1 MSREIDERIVQMQFN
16 NNDFESGIK
25 TSLSSIDNLKHSLS
39 NMEGAKGFDEVSSSA
54 TKLGWDFD
62 ALQVI
67 AVTALVKITDAMID
81 FGINAAKFLVLDQFT
96 AGFTKYE
103 QQIEAVQTIMNATGK
118 GIEEVTG
125 YMDQL
130 MWFTDETSYR
140 YMDMVRNIGK
150 FTSAGVELSV
160 ATEAMQGIS
169 VWAALSGKGI
179 QGAETAMEALSVS
192 IGKGAV
198 KLQEW
203 RRLEQ
208 ANMGTMEFKQVVLDS
223 AVALGTLTK
232 KGENYIAKYVDPLSG
247 KIKPMEVSLTDFGT
261 ALKAGWFNS
270 EVLLESLGKY
280 GAYSS
285 IVSQATEEMG
295 ITAIEAMARI
305 DAYAEGG
312 SEALKELGELSEEVK
327 TQIDGMAYTT
337 FELGNKAFKAAQQAK
352 SLTDV
357 INFLGDAI
365 STGWMQTFDT
375 VIGNFDEAVEMW
387 SELAE
392 VLYDVFV
399 ESGNVRNEML
409 SLWKEMGGRDVLL
422 EGITNIGRSLL
433 SIIEAI
439 GAAWEQIFP
448 PMAAERLLE
457 ITESFRNFTERLL
470 IGEETSVNLTRI
482 FAGLFAALDLVRMV
496 VSTVFEVFGN
506 LIGIFVPVGGG
517 ILGVVAGLGDLI
529 VAFRDIIKES
539 AIFEKA
545 VEAIGKVLGVVAYA
559 INEAWKKIVEVFQWA
574 AGIITPIAEKVRDAL
589 SEVFNSASF
598 ANAVEIMS
606 GLLMKAKEAIDK
618 AADGI
623 KVAIDRLK
631 NFFSQFGDIDL
642 NPLKRFSVDTEAAFA
657 PFVAI
662 GDFLKKAWE
671 KIVGVFTWIVETIP
685 PLIGKI
691 KNALGGFLDFLG
703 EAFSKGDMTT
713 VLAVLDSVLVSGILA
728 ALMQFMKILKDLT
741 KDAGSI
747 MKSITGILDAVRDSL
762 KAYQTTLKAKA
773 LKDIGIAVGIL
784 AASLLV
790 LSTLDGPTMA
800 KSLAGISVLFA
811 DLAGIMLVLSK
822 NMGTVDLVGVAS
834 KMIAISAAVLILS
847 AALKN
852 IADLDTDALIRGIV
866 GIGSLTA
873 ILVQVFKTLSNNST
887 ELTSGAGA
895 LVVFAA
901 AVLVLSSAVK
911 VLAGIDLLSLVSGLG
926 GLGVIMVE
934 LGLFTK
940 YADPKKLQETG
951 GSILLMSI
959 SLNALVAVVKTMGKM
974 DFEALVKGLSGLGIM
989 LLELGI
995 FTKLV
1000 DARKLEDTKNSL
1012 IALSLALKIMAS
1024 VVKDF
1029 GSMDFE
1035 QLRQGLGGLGVVL
1048 VELALFT
1055 KLADPEKLQKTG
1067 ASMLALSA
1075 SLVVISAAMKLF
1087 GGMSWEELAKG
1098 LVSLS
1103 VALGAMAIASKVM
1116 EGTTEGA
1123 ASMLIMAAAILVLS
1137 PALKILGGMSLAQ
1150 IGTALI
1156 ALAGAFVVLGVAGAV
1171 LSPLAPIILTLSGSI
1186 ALLGVGVLAIG
1197 VGLVAFAAG
1206 LAALSVGATAG
1217 TAAIVF
1223 LFSSIIGLIPVAA
1236 EALGK
1241 GLVIFVKSVGD
1252 AFVSL
1257 AQAIGVGAP
1266 MIASAMGTF
1275 ISEILQVL
1283 MDLAPQFVEI
1293 MFTFLENILNAFVVY
1308 TPQIL
1313 DTVFNFLERL
1323 LDSFLAYAPKLI
1335 AAGVQIIL
1343 NLLDG
1348 ILSSIGKITATAL
1361 QIMSE
1366 FLKGIAA
1373 GIPGI
1378 ITSAV
1383 DIVVAFINTLAEQ
1396 TVRLVDAGFK
1406 MIINFLNGL
1415 ADAIREN
1422 TPLLIDAIANLALA
1436 IIEGLTGGIAAGV
1449 TRVVNTV
1456 KELAVSLIDGFK
1468 NMLGINSPSKVFD
1481 SLGDNIVVGLI
1492 NGIISRVSE
1501 AVNAIKNLGSS
1512 LISGFQNA
1520 IDAHSPSRVF
1530 QKLGGYIDDGVISG
1544 ISDGAKD
1551 AKKASENLGSG
1562 IIDAFKEVMGI
1573 HSPSEEFKK
1582 LGNYTV
1588 QGWVAGEEEESAEAE
1603 KAAREFANGVIR
1615 AAYEAFDVSG
1625 GSSKIFESLGV
1636 ANAQGLIT
1644 GINKMGAGIK
1654 AALSR
1659 TFAGKENEE
1668 TLKNITGIVDE
1679 ALTTIE
1685 SRLTTYTD
1693 IATDRFSRIN
1703 RETETSVQDM
1713 IDNLKYNQLAIVEW
1727 TENIGILIE
1736 RGLNDG
1742 LIEELRNAGPNSAAE
1757 VKALVEASDEQI
1769 QELNTVMEA
1778 GGAVATQ
1785 ALVASV
1791 AEGQPYMGLEGQ
1803 ALVNAMAGGL
1813 SEATTVG
1820 EAMSLILAQAQQIG
1834 TESALNFESLG
1845 SQITDAMQTGMEAGT
1860 QGMVD
1865 ALIQAL
1871 EGIETEVLPAAEK
1884 AGGGAGGGVK
1894 KGAKDELTDEDFISD
1909 PIEAELTVAEA
1920 RGTEKGE
1927 QTGASIATSVITGLE
1942 GKKGVFGKVG
1952 SDFGIGFSDY
1962 LKSTSVDADKS
1973 AKHVGT
1979 AAIAGLKSNVDEYA
1993 TAGKT
1998 FGKDFATNL
2007 MNTDTDANTAGTT
2020 VTTKALDGIT
2030 SNTPEY
2036 GNAGKID
2043 GTDFSNNLE
2052 STAPIANTAGVDVT
2066 AKALEGISS
2075 NVDEY
2080 KQAGVNAAQGFI
2092 DGIDSMVEKAAEI
2105 ARKLARAA
2113 REAIEDELDEHSPSR
2128 VFYRIGS
2135 FTGEGFVNGLD
2146 SMTDK
2151 VASSATNM
2159 GSTAID
2165 RIKQAIATIT
2175 DTIEQDL
2182 DLSPTITP
2190 VVNLSEVQNGMD
2202 LLRRTMAKEDL
2213 SPTANNANRI
2223 SALMSGT
2230 TSTANAVGSQATTA
2244 TGMSFVQNNYSPKA
2258 LTRLEIYRQT
2268 KNQFAQLKGLIEGV

>member
-81 FGINAAKFLVLDQFT
+81 FGLKAAKFLVLDQFT

-125 YMDQL
+125 YMDKL

-232 KGENYIAKYVDPLSG
+232 SGETYIAKYVDPLSG

-280 GAYSS
+280 GEYSS
-285 IVSQATEEMG
+285 IVAQATEEMG

-305 DAYAEGG
+305 DAYAAGG

-327 TQIDGMAYTT
+327 THIDGMAYTT

-409 SLWKEMGGRDVLL
+409 SLWKEMGGRDILL
-422 EGITNIGRSLL
+422 EGIANIGRSLL

-439 GAAWEQIFP
+439 GTAWEQIFP

-457 ITESFRNFTERLL
+457 ITENFRNFTERLL
-470 IGEETSVNLTRI
+470 IGEETSNNLTRV

-496 VSTVFEVFGN
+496 ISTVSEIFRNMF
-506 LIGIFVPVGGG
+506 GIFIPFQGGL
-517 ILGVVAGLGDLI
+517 LGVAAGLGDLI
-529 VAFRDIIKES
+529 VAFRDTIKES

-545 VEAIGKVLGVVAYA
+545 VEAIGKVLGVVAYV
-559 INEAWKKIVEVFQWA
+559 IDEAWKKIVEVFQWA

-606 GLLMKAKEAIDK
+606 GLLMKAKEAIDN
-618 AADGI
+618 AGEGI
-623 KVAIDRLK
+623 RVAIDK
-631 NFFSQFGDIDL
+631 IKEYFGHFGGIDL
-642 NPLKRFSVDTEAAFA
+642 GPLKAFSKETEIAFT
-657 PFVAI
+657 PFTSLANL
-662 GDFLKKAWE
+662 FKKAWGVIVSIFE
-671 KIVGVFTWIVETIP
+671 WAAPIVVPIAKKIGDAISKFASSIGESIRSGDFKSLLDLINTGLIGGVIVG
-685 PLIGKI
+685 I
-691 KNALGGFLDFLG
+691 KKFFDSLTDITSNAG
-703 EAFSKGDMTT
+703 
-713 VLAVLDSVLVSGILA
+713 GIL
-728 ALMQFMKILKDLT
+728 KGVTDILNGVR
-741 KDAGSI
+741 GSLEAWQS
-747 MKSITGILDAVRDSL
+747 KL
-762 KAYQTTLKAKA
+762 KAEA
-773 LKDIGIAVGIL
+773 LLSIAGAIGVL
-784 AASLLV
+784 SLSLLV
-790 LSTLDGPTMA
+790 LSTIPAEEMA
-800 KSLAGISVLFA
+800 TAFAGITGLFTELSA
-811 DLAGIMLVLSK
+811 VMVVLSK
-822 NMGTVDLVGVAS
+822 SMGAVKLGKTAS
-834 KMIAISAAVLILS
+834 QMILIAGAILILS
-847 AALKN
+847 AAVKSLSDLNLAELATGLIGVGVLLTELAVFTKIVKPQNLISTGLGMIALGQALKIISDAVKTLGDIDPSSLVQGLIGVMAILGEISIFSKIIKPDKLISTGVAMVAIGAGLKVISGSVKDLGTVDTAELTVGL
-852 IADLDTDALIRGIV
+852 IAIGAILFEIAAFTQMLNPNKLVSTGTAMVIIGAALKIFGSSIEQLGGMDTTNLVV
-866 GIGSLTA
+866 GLTA
-873 ILVQVFKTLSNNST
+873 IGAILFEIAAFTQIINPNKLISTSAAMVLIGGALLIIAKAVKSFGGMSLEEIGRGLLALGGSLVILAVAANAMTGTL
-887 ELTSGAGA
+887 AGA
-895 LVVFAA
+895 AAMLVMSTAIMI
-901 AVLVLSSAVK
+901 LVPA
-911 VLAGIDLLSLVSGLG
+911 ILLLG
-926 GLGVIMVE
+926 GMDLANIGAALLTLVGVFVVV
-934 LGLFTK
+934 
-940 YADPKKLQETG
+940 G
-951 GSILLMSI
+951 GAALILAPLTPI
-959 SLNALVAVVKTMGKM
+959 
-974 DFEALVKGLSGLGIM
+974 I
-989 LLELGI
+989 
-995 FTKLV
+995 
-1000 DARKLEDTKNSL
+1000 
-1012 IALSLALKIMAS
+1012 
-1024 VVKDF
+1024 
-1029 GSMDFE
+1029 
-1035 QLRQGLGGLGVVL
+1035 
-1048 VELALFT
+1048 
-1055 KLADPEKLQKTG
+1055 
-1067 ASMLALSA
+1067 LALSA
-1075 SLVVISAAMKLF
+1075 A
-1087 GGMSWEELAKG
+1087 
-1098 LVSLS
+1098 
-1103 VALGAMAIASKVM
+1103 
-1116 EGTTEGA
+1116 
-1123 ASMLIMAAAILVLS
+1123 
-1137 PALKILGGMSLAQ
+1137 
-1150 IGTALI
+1150 
-1156 ALAGAFVVLGVAGAV
+1156 
-1171 LSPLAPIILTLSGSI
+1171 I
-1186 ALLGVGVLAIG
+1186 ALLGVAVIGIGAGLLAFS
-1197 VGLVAFAAG
+1197 VGLSSLAVSGAAG
-1206 LAALSVGATAG
+1206 VAALVVAVTAIINLIPMAVDALG
-1217 TAAIVF
+1217 EGILRFIQVIANGVPIIMASITALVMGLIQVFVDLVPLLVDAIFVF
-1223 LFSSIIGLIPVAA
+1223 VCKMIDTLLSYLPKLIDTGLKLLIGLI
-1236 EALGK
+1236 
-1241 GLVIFVKSVGD
+1241 
-1252 AFVSL
+1252 
-1257 AQAIGVGAP
+1257 
-1266 MIASAMGTF
+1266 
-1275 ISEILQVL
+1275 
-1283 MDLAPQFVEI
+1283 
-1293 MFTFLENILNAFVVY
+1293 
-1308 TPQIL
+1308 
-1313 DTVFNFLERL
+1313 
-1323 LDSFLAYAPKLI
+1323 
-1335 AAGVQIIL
+1335 
-1343 NLLDG
+1343 DG
-1348 ILSSIGKITATAL
+1348 IANNIAKVVEVTLKII
-1361 QIMSE
+1361 QE
-1366 FLKGIAA
+1366 FLKGIAS

-1378 ITSAV
+1378 VQAAV
-1383 DIVVAFINTLAEQ
+1383 DIVIAFINSLAEQ

-1422 TPLLIDAIANLALA
+1422 TPLLGEAIANLALA
-1436 IIEGLTGGIAAGV
+1436 IIEGLTGGISAGV
-1449 TRVVNTV
+1449 TKVINAV
-1456 KELAVSLIDGFK
+1456 KELAKSLIDNFK
-1468 NMLGINSPSKVFD
+1468 NMLGIHSPSDVFD
-1481 SLGDNIVVGLI
+1481 TLGNNIVVGLI
-1492 NGIISRVSE
+1492 NGIIGRISE

-1512 LISGFQNA
+1512 IIEGFSKS

-1659 TFAGKENEE
+1659 TFVGKENEE

-1693 IATDRFSRIN
+1693 IATDRFGRIN

-1727 TENIGILIE
+1727 TENIGTLIE

-1803 ALVNAMAGGL
+1803 ALVDAMAGGL

-1871 EGIETEVLPAAEK
+1871 EGIETEVLPTAEK
-1884 AGGGAGGGVK
+1884 AGAGAGGGVK
-1894 KGAKDELTDEDFISD
+1894 KGAKDELTTDDFIAD
-1909 PIEAELTVAEA
+1909 PIDEQLSVADA
-1920 RGTEKGE
+1920 RGTEKGK

-1942 GKKGVFGKVG
+1942 GQKGVFGKLG

-1962 LKSTSVDADKS
+1962 LKSTSIDADKS
-1973 AKHVGT
+1973 AKNVGT

-2080 KQAGVNAAQGFI
+2080 KKAGVNAAQGFI
-2092 DGIDSMVEKAAEI
+2092 DGIASMVEKAAEI

-2213 SPTANNANRI
+2213 SPIANNANRI

-2230 TSTANAVGSQATTA
+2230 ASTANAVGSQATTA
-2244 TGMSFVQNNYSPKA
+2244 TGMSFTQNNYSPKA

-2268 KNQFAQLKGLIEGV
+2268 KNQFAQLKGLVDGV